1 MALTISQVIAG
12 LRILPLEARGDST
25 IIRQTAAKYSSL
37 PETITRNVPNLIMWT
52 GRSCEKQRMILANA
66 QYGSDE
72 GIRRQMIDD
81 LKRKAKDLTMYAGF
95 LKYRLPPWVN
105 DMLARIAAE

>member
-1 MALTISQVIAG
+1 
-12 LRILPLEARGDST
+12 
-25 IIRQTAAKYSSL
+25 
-37 PETITRNVPNLIMWT
+37 
-52 GRSCEKQRMILANA
+52 MI
-66 QYGSDE
+66 E
-72 GIRRQMIDD
+72 D

>member
-1 MALTISQVIAG
+1 
-12 LRILPLEARGDST
+12 
-25 IIRQTAAKYSSL
+25 
-37 PETITRNVPNLIMWT
+37 MWT
-52 GRSCEKQRMILANA
+52 GRSCEEQRCKLANSH
-66 QYGSDE
+66 YNSNDGT
-72 GIRRQMIDD
+72 RRHMIED